1 MSLHENQFDERF
13 SEWEM
18 VTGAS
23 GTFVRAIQLKHDLG
37 AWYGTD
43 EFMRSWYYDNDT
55 PTERIGDHQA
65 PEYPN
70 GWSLCSATLDGQ
82 VRYALFQESFATCNM
97 QACQILSF

>member
-1 MSLHENQFDERF
+1 M
-13 SEWEM
+13 M
-18 VTGAS
+18 TGAS